1 MSSTIQVRV
10 DDDLKA
16 KSDELF
22 KDLGTDTTTAIR
34 IFLTQAL
41 AVNGFPFEIK
51 KVSAKPYEAL
61 SETEILDKPEKSR
74 EQAAQGMYKDA
85 TDVSRDMLLK
95 RIWTALSSTL
105 FLKRKVCR
113 QQKMWLKYK

>member
-1 MSSTIQVRV
+1 MASTIQVRV

-34 IFLTQAL
+34 MFLTQAL

-51 KVSAKPYEAL
+51 RASINPYEAL
-61 SETEILDKPEKSR
+61 TEIELLEKLEKSR
-74 EQAAQGMYKDA
+74 NHAAQGMYKDA
-85 TDVSRDMLLK
+85 AEVSRDMRARYGL
-95 RIWTALSSTL
+95 
-105 FLKRKVCR
+105 
-113 QQKMWLKYK
+113 